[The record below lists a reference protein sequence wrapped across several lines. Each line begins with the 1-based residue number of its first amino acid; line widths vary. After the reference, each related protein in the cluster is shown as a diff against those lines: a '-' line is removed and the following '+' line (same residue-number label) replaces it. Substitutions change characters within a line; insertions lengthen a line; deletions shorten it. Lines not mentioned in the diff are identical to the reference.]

1 MDSYS
6 ILQGIF
12 PTQWLNPVL
21 HCRQILYCLSH
32 LGSPLYRTLPRVT
45 AGSHSNMPLALRAG
59 LVPETFCDGPFVW
72 SSYAQSWLG
81 ETELFCPTME
91 GLTLCGVQSCVYV
104 TCWSVGKC
112 LWSRFISSYEKKKKT
127 FILTTILSFL
137 QGFWKGQVR

>member
-1 MDSYS
+1 MDSHS
-6 ILQGIF
+6 ILQRIF
-12 PTQWLNPVL
+12 PTQGSNPVL

-91 GLTLCGVQSCVYV
+91 GLTLWSPELCLCNMLVCGKMPLIWVYF
-104 TCWSVGKC
+104 
-112 LWSRFISSYEKKKKT
+112 FIWKKKKT
-127 FILTTILSFL
+127 FILTTTLSFL